1 VAHPVRAIRRKAI
14 SRAVGIAEALGGT
27 YWLLGPA
34 EDGYG
39 PTLAGELA
47 AATCP
52 VIHAPVGTQGD
63 IYAAA
68 DLIVFPSTWEGF
80 GNPPVEAALYRRPVV
95 VGNYPVATE
104 LRGLGFRWF
113 THDDLDPVASWLGGH
128 DQARRDGLLDHN
140 RDVAVRQLSL
150 ERMARRLESL
160 LDGAGWLP

>member
-1 VAHPVRAIRRKAI
+1 MGR
-14 SRAVGIAEALGGT
+14 GGGMAEAGG
-27 YWLLGPA
+27 GNDGRGGA
-34 EDGYG
+34 GEDGDG
-39 PTLAGELA
+39 AARDGEVA
-47 AATCP
+47 AAACP

-128 DQARRDGLLDHN
+128 DQARRDGLLDYN
-140 RDVAVRQLSL
+140 RGVAVRQLSL